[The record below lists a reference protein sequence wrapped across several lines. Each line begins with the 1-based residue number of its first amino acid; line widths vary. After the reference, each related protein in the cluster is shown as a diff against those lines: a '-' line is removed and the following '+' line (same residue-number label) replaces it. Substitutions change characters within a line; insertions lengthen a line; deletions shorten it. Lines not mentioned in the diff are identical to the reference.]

1 MKRNQKQLISAIVA
15 IVVIV
20 LTALGILP
28 QVERADSYSGEAI
41 AGSNQTTADFSQ
53 FEKERRYPLSV
64 DRVIDGDTF
73 HVTSQGQ
80 SFKVRLLLV
89 DTPETDKQGKAAQ
102 PFAEEAKKR
111 TQALL
116 QHASVIEGQFDVG
129 DKTDKYGRALMYVY
143 LDGKLLQSQLVEEG
157 LARVGYAYPPNTSLL
172 KELQRV
178 EATAKTKK
186 QNIWEKDG
194 YVTKKGFNPEVY

>member
-15 IVVIV
+15 LVVIV
-20 LTALGILP
+20 LTAVGILP
-28 QVERADSYSGEAI
+28 QVERATSYDGEAVETT
-41 AGSNQTTADFSQ
+41 QTQQSDFSQ
-53 FEKERRYPLSV
+53 FEKETRYPLSV

-73 HVTSQGQ
+73 HVTSQGR

-89 DTPETDKQGKAAQ
+89 DTPETSKQGKAAQ
-102 PFAEEAKKR
+102 PFADEAKKR

-129 DKTDKYGRALMYVY
+129 DKTDKYGRALMYIY

-172 KELQRV
+172 KQLHRV
-178 EATAKTKK
+178 EATAKEKK

-194 YVTKKGFNPEVY
+194 YVTKKGFNPGGY